1 MPTAFVGQNGA
12 TLNQDTHIEVNG
24 CSDTL
29 SIISHSI
36 SKRTLKVSVYAP
48 GAGEVKVSG
57 AGLTSATKGCSA
69 KEAVSFT
76 LRQKK
81 AGNLSTKLK
90 IVFTPSK
97 GTRQSKAL
105 RLKFRLFLRCNLDRC
120 AVLGLRSPLLHLD
133 ELHVLAFRACPFGR
147 LLAYDSPMRY
157 SMLAGVCRG
166 PQLGPSG
173 ALEQNV
179 VKA

>member
-105 RLKFRLFLRCNLDRC
+105 ELKFRLFLRCNLDRC
-120 AVLGLRSPLLHLD
+120 AVLGLRSPPFTSTSCTSLPSERALSAVFSLMTPRCGTAC
-133 ELHVLAFRACPFGR
+133 LLAFVAGR
-147 LLAYDSPMRY
+147 NSGR
-157 SMLAGVCRG
+157 RG
-166 PQLGPSG
+166 R
-173 ALEQNV
+173 V
-179 VKA
+179 